1 MQGFSVFL
9 WYCLDMKNVAVIAGP
24 SGGGK
29 NSILDALVERY
40 PSCARLVTA
49 TTRNPRNGEVDG
61 IDYHF
66 LSTEQFMVALE
77 NGDILEHR
85 DVVGLGTHY
94 GVYKPDIDTKLG
106 QGKIV
111 LAHLDIVGARRL
123 KALYGAVAIFVMPDS
138 PEVLE
143 HRIRARNPDMDDAEV
158 MERIAIGKREMEEDV
173 KEYDFTVI
181 NAQGRLDAAVDEVA
195 AILTREGYDLK

>member
-1 MQGFSVFL
+1 
-9 WYCLDMKNVAVIAGP
+9 MKNVAVIAGP

-29 NSILDALVERY
+29 NSILDQLVERH
-40 PSCARLVTA
+40 PNCARLVTA

-66 LSTEQFMVALE
+66 LSAEQFMVALE
-77 NGDILEHR
+77 HGDILEHR

-106 QGKIV
+106 EGKIV
-111 LAHLDIVGARRL
+111 LAHLDIIGARRL
-123 KALYGAVAIFVMPDS
+123 KELYGAVTIFVMPDS
-138 PEVLE
+138 PEILE
-143 HRIRARNPDMDDAEV
+143 QRIRSRNPDMADEEV
-158 MERIAIGKREMEEDV
+158 MERLAIGKREMEDDI

-181 NAQGRLDAAVDEVA
+181 NAQGKLNDAVEEVS
-195 AILTREGYDLK
+195 AILKREGYDLK

>member
-1 MQGFSVFL
+1 
-9 WYCLDMKNVAVIAGP
+9 MKNVAVIAGP

-29 NSILDALVERY
+29 NSILDQLVERY
-40 PSCARLVTA
+40 PMCARLVTA
-49 TTRNPRNGEVDG
+49 TTRQPRNGEQDG

-85 DVVGLGTHY
+85 DVKGLGTHY

-111 LAHLDIVGARRL
+111 LAHLDIIGARRL
-123 KALYGAVAIFVMPDS
+123 KELYGAVIIFVIPDS

-143 HRIRARNPDMDDAEV
+143 YRIRSRNPDMDDAEV
-158 MERIAIGKREMEEDV
+158 MERLAIGKREMEEDV

-181 NAQGRLDAAVDEVA
+181 NAQGQLDHAVESVVD
-195 AILTREGYDLK
+195 ILKKQGYTLE

>member
-1 MQGFSVFL
+1 
-9 WYCLDMKNVAVIAGP
+9 MKNVAVIAGP

-29 NSILDALVERY
+29 NSILDQLVERHEN
-40 PSCARLVTA
+40 CARLVTA
-49 TTRNPRNGEVDG
+49 TTRTPRSGEEDG

-77 NGDILEHR
+77 HGDILEHR

-94 GVYKPDIDTKLG
+94 GVYKPDIDAKLTE
-106 QGKIV
+106 GKIV

-123 KALYGAVAIFVMPDS
+123 KELYGATTIFVMPDS

-143 HRIRARNPDMDDAEV
+143 HRIRSRNPDMDDVEV
-158 MERIAIGKREMEEDV
+158 MERLAIGKREMEEDI

-181 NAQGRLDAAVDEVA
+181 NAQGKLNDAVEEVA
-195 AILTREGYDLK
+195 AILKREGYELK